1 MKLLVPARALMIG
14 VAAASML
21 AVPLAVPASATTAA
35 QCKKVSEKTVSGK
48 VTFYVASCTP
58 TAATGGS
65 GHGPVSGTK
74 PGQTSGTVNVVV
86 TWATHHGTTKA
97 AVHFAPTTPGKCPAG
112 TTRLKITGKVT
123 GGSGTAFKT
132 IKTGQAVS
140 GFVCLAKSGAVQIEP
155 GTVVKF

>member
-1 MKLLVPARALMIG
+1 MRLSVGARAFAI
-14 VAAASML
+14 AAATASL
-21 AVPLAVPASATTAA
+21 IAVPLAVPAGAVTGA

-48 VTFYVASCTP
+48 TTFSVSSCTP
-58 TAATGGS
+58 LAATGGS
-65 GHGPVSGTK
+65 GSGPVSGTK

-97 AVHFAPTTPGKCPAG
+97 AVHFAPTTRDRCALG

-140 GFVCLAKSGAVQIEP
+140 GFVCLGKAAAISIEP
-155 GTVVKF
+155 GTVIKF